1 MNRSRL
7 VMAAIMV
14 AFALLSYYG
23 MKEENPITGEKQ
35 AVGLSQ
41 EQEVVLGLQSAPEM
55 ADQFGGL
62 DPDPSVQSDVAA
74 IGNKVVSQSVA
85 AKTPYKFQFHVLADP
100 DTVNAFALPGGPV
113 FITRAL
119 LSRLGNEAQLAGVL
133 GHEVGHVVGRHS
145 SEQIAKSQ
153 LAQGLVGAVGV
164 ATSDQQATQLASF
177 VAQMAQ
183 MKYGR
188 QDELQAD
195 ALGVDLMASGL
206 RPADAHRGDGD
217 TGQGQRGQ
225 PTAGVLQHASRPG
238 EPRGADPPAD
248 RGQVPGRRARGA
260 DAGTDDPDDER
271 PGALN
276 RSSSPAARRRRSPSA
291 ARTCRRGRSKA
302 CRSPSPRTC

>member
-7 VMAAIMV
+7 VMAVVMV

-23 MKEENPITGEKQ
+23 TREDNPITGERQ
-35 AVGLSQ
+35 HVGLSQ

-62 DPDPSVQSDVAA
+62 DPDASVQSDVAA
-74 IGNKVVSQSVA
+74 VGNRVVSQSVA

-100 DTVNAFALPGGPV
+100 QTVNAFALPGGPV

-119 LSRLGNEAQLAGVL
+119 LARLGNEAQLAGVL
-133 GHEVGHVVGRHS
+133 GHEVGHVVARHS

-164 ATSDQQATQLASF
+164 ATSDQQAAQAAAF

-195 ALGVDLMASGL
+195 ALGVDLMTSAGYDPRTLIEVMEILAKASGGSRQPEFFSTHPDPGNRAEKIRQQIAAKFPGGVPPEL
-206 RPADAHRGDGD
+206 TQGRGIRMTSD
-217 TGQGQRGQ
+217 
-225 PTAGVLQHASRPG
+225 L
-238 EPRGADPPAD
+238 
-248 RGQVPGRRARGA
+248 GR
-260 DAGTDDPDDER
+260 
-271 PGALN
+271 
-276 RSSSPAARRRRSPSA
+276 
-291 ARTCRRGRSKA
+291 
-302 CRSPSPRTC
+302 

>member
-7 VMAAIMV
+7 VMAAVMV

-23 MKEENPITGEKQ
+23 TREDNPVTGEKQ
-35 AVGLSQ
+35 HVGLSQ

-62 DPDPSVQSDVAA
+62 DPDESVQSDVAA
-74 IGNKVVSQSVA
+74 IGNRIVSRSVA

-100 DTVNAFALPGGPV
+100 QTVNAFALPGGPV

-133 GHEVGHVVGRHS
+133 GHEVGHVVARHS

-153 LAQGLVGAVGV
+153 LAQGLIGAVGV
-164 ATSDQQATQLASF
+164 ATSDQQAAQAAAF

-195 ALGVDLMASGL
+195 ALGVDLMSSAGYDPSTLVDVMEILAKASGGS
-206 RPADAHRGDGD
+206 R
-217 TGQGQRGQ
+217 Q
-225 PTAGVLQHASRPG
+225 PEFFSTHPDPGNRAEKIRQQIAAKFPGGV
-238 EPRGADPPAD
+238 PPEL
-248 RGQVPGRRARGA
+248 
-260 DAGTDDPDDER
+260 T
-271 PGALN
+271 
-276 RSSSPAARRRRSPSA
+276 
-291 ARTCRRGRSKA
+291 RGREIRMTSDVG
-302 CRSPSPRTC
+302 R

>member
-7 VMAAIMV
+7 LVAVAMV

-23 MKEENPITGEKQ
+23 TREDNPITGEKQ
-35 AVGLSQ
+35 HVGLSQ

-62 DPDPSVQSDVAA
+62 DPDASVQSDVASV
-74 IGNKVVSQSVA
+74 GERVVSRSVA

-100 DTVNAFALPGGPV
+100 QTVNAFALPGGPV

-133 GHEVGHVVGRHS
+133 GHEVGHVVARHS

-164 ATSDQQATQLASF
+164 ATSDQQAAQAAAF

-195 ALGVDLMASGL
+195 ALGVDLMASAGYDPRTL
-206 RPADAHRGDGD
+206 IEVMEILAKASGGSRQPEFFSTHPDPGNRAEKIRQQIAAKFPGGVPAEL
-217 TGQGQRGQ
+217 TQ
-225 PTAGVLQHASRPG
+225 
-238 EPRGADPPAD
+238 
-248 RGQVPGRRARGA
+248 
-260 DAGTDDPDDER
+260 
-271 PGALN
+271 
-276 RSSSPAARRRRSPSA
+276 
-291 ARTCRRGRSKA
+291 GRSI
-302 CRSPSPRTC
+302 RMTSDLGR

>member
-7 VMAAIMV
+7 VMAAVMV

-23 MKEENPITGEKQ
+23 TREDNPVTGEKQ
-35 AVGLSQ
+35 HVGLSQ

-62 DPDPSVQSDVAA
+62 DPDESVQSDVAA
-74 IGNKVVSQSVA
+74 IGNRIVSRSVA

-100 DTVNAFALPGGPV
+100 QTVNAFALPGGPV

-119 LSRLGNEAQLAGVL
+119 LSRLANEAQLAGVL
-133 GHEVGHVVGRHS
+133 GHEVGHVVARHS

-164 ATSDQQATQLASF
+164 ATSDQQAAQAAAF

-195 ALGVDLMASGL
+195 GLGVDLMSSAGYDPRTLIEVMEILAKASGGS
-206 RPADAHRGDGD
+206 P
-217 TGQGQRGQ
+217 Q
-225 PTAGVLQHASRPG
+225 PEFFSTHPDPGNRAEKIRQQIAAKFPGGVPG
-238 EPRGADPPAD
+238 EL
-248 RGQVPGRRARGA
+248 
-260 DAGTDDPDDER
+260 T
-271 PGALN
+271 
-276 RSSSPAARRRRSPSA
+276 
-291 ARTCRRGRSKA
+291 RGREIRMTSDLA
-302 CRSPSPRTC
+302 R